1 VVCLDNFLTSTPANV
16 AHLDDREDFQFI
28 RSDLTES
35 AHVPGRVDAIL
46 HLASPASPVDYLKLP
61 IHTLK
66 AGAVGTWHALELAK
80 EKKAQ
85 FLLASIS
92 EVYGDPQVHP
102 QQESYWGHVNPIGP
116 RSVYDEAKRY
126 AEAMTTA
133 YRTSEGVD
141 TAVVRIFNTYG
152 PRMRPDDG
160 RAIPTFIH
168 QALAG
173 APLRDVPEM
182 SAWSP
187 TWPTGRSIWR
197 TCWLPPNIEVSQK

>member
-1 VVCLDNFLTSTPANV
+1 
-16 AHLDDREDFQFI
+16 
-28 RSDLTES
+28 
-35 AHVPGRVDAIL
+35 
-46 HLASPASPVDYLKLP
+46 
-61 IHTLK
+61 
-66 AGAVGTWHALELAK
+66 
-80 EKKAQ
+80 
-85 FLLASIS
+85 
-92 EVYGDPQVHP
+92 
-102 QQESYWGHVNPIGP
+102 
-116 RSVYDEAKRY
+116 
-126 AEAMTTA
+126 
-133 YRTSEGVD
+133 
-141 TAVVRIFNTYG
+141 VVRIFNTYG